1 MKPVRNERIVCASVS
16 RALVGVSECG
26 GKLMTLGGAQ
36 RLRDERRPWS
46 TGDETQEITEIV
58 WGDAP
63 CTASGVCG

>member
-1 MKPVRNERIVCASVS
+1 
-16 RALVGVSECG
+16 
-26 GKLMTLGGAQ
+26 MTLGGAQ